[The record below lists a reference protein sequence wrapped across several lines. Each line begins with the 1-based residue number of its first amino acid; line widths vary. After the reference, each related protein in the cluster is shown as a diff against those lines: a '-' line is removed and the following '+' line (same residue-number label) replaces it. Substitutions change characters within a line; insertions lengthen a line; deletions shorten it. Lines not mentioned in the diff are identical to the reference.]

1 MEFRK
6 PPIGPDPDA
15 APDSGLAET
24 RSAAGSTGAAL
35 ARDPSYL
42 PTEEQVNHRA
52 TVGQRQD
59 RIGSKVEEI
68 AGTGDHDSKGG

>member
-1 MEFRK
+1 MDFSK

-15 APDSGLAET
+15 APGRALAA
-24 RSAAGSTGAAL
+24 SAGAAVV
-35 ARDPSYL
+35 RDPSYL